1 MIVCSRPPER
11 GRTDQFFG
19 SKIAT
24 FYPLRYERAQ
34 SDSVSA
40 HPSMPDH
47 AAQLFEA
54 AKWISARDRHRSHR
68 PLSQTCFAAGALLLS
83 VNGGAG
89 NCGHA
94 INNFR
99 KLCGIERG
107 PRGEHGRNCAVFLA
121 YCQTPRCALVDGTV
135 RSRRADNDLPTR
147 HGGDVPVSAVFLMMR
162 FTRLRLR

>member
-47 AAQLFEA
+47 AAQFFEV
-54 AKWISARDRHRSHR
+54 AKRISAEITPLPSTAFELASLRERFCSAPTAAQAIAVTRSTISASFAGSSEVQEVSTGGIARCSSRTAKHRDARSLKAQSGRDGPITTLRHD
-68 PLSQTCFAAGALLLS
+68 TAG
-83 VNGGAG
+83 
-89 NCGHA
+89 
-94 INNFR
+94 
-99 KLCGIERG
+99 
-107 PRGEHGRNCAVFLA
+107 
-121 YCQTPRCALVDGTV
+121 T
-135 RSRRADNDLPTR
+135 SR
-147 HGGDVPVSAVFLMMR
+147 
-162 FTRLRLR
+162 